1 MSFASK
7 YSHAT
12 PLFNV
17 RIKEPAYTSLADL
30 FAEYGKDHVFPI
42 AAIYINA
49 KGMYGPQAV
58 IAINESTLVNLPS
71 HLLKVCR
78 DMTGDPEAVTAIN
91 EGHAGFKIY
100 QYTGKNGHCGFSVD
114 WVDIQ

>member
-30 FAEYGKDHVFPI
+30 FSEYGKDHVFPL
-42 AAIYINA
+42 AAIYINT

-78 DMTGDPEAVTAIN
+78 DMIHDPEAVAAIN
-91 EGHAGFKIY
+91 NGNAGFKIY
-100 QYTGKNGHCGFSVD
+100 QYTGKNGNCGFSVD

>member
-30 FAEYGKDHVFPI
+30 FSEYGNDHVFPI
-42 AAIYINA
+42 AAIYINT

-58 IAINESTLVNLPS
+58 IVMNENTLVNLPS

-78 DMTGDPEAVTAIN
+78 DMIQDPEAVEAIN
-91 EGHAGFKIY
+91 NGNAGFKIY
-100 QYTGKNGHCGFSVD
+100 QYTGKNGNCGFSVD

>member
-30 FAEYGKDHVFPI
+30 FSEYGKDHVFPI
-42 AAIYINA
+42 AAIYINRLSDYFFVLGRFYEQHIE
-49 KGMYGPQAV
+49 K
-58 IAINESTLVNLPS
+58 
-71 HLLKVCR
+71 
-78 DMTGDPEAVTAIN
+78 
-91 EGHAGFKIY
+91 
-100 QYTGKNGHCGFSVD
+100 
-114 WVDIQ
+114 